1 MKYTKGKKDKKKQ
14 KKKKKK
20 QKGLKY
26 KIYTILIKTKG
37 DQQINLDYWQFWNRW
52 RI

>member
-20 QKGLKY
+20 KKGWNTKY
-26 KIYTILIKTKG
+26 IQY
-37 DQQINLDYWQFWNRW
+37 
-52 RI
+52 